1 MFIKKFSVQCSLS
14 VQSCPGLEV
23 SLSVIKFHQ
32 QISQQITLRRVGL
45 GLLQTL
51 HLIAVAFWDNLVQ
64 LSFFYLYYFRELQIY
79 EKPVCGDFGTAKGVC
94 NNHVFVYEG
103 NYIELK

>member
-1 MFIKKFSVQCSLS
+1 MYKVAPDSGLLCQSLNLIS
-14 VQSCPGLEV
+14 N
-23 SLSVIKFHQ
+23 
-32 QISQQITLRRVGL
+32 ISQQITLRRVGL

-51 HLIAVAFWDNLVQ
+51 HLIAGAFWDNLIQ

-79 EKPVCGDFGTAKGVC
+79 EKPVCGDFGIAKGFCSNDVL
-94 NNHVFVYEG
+94 VYEG